1 MLTPWVWSATMQLRI
16 LEVRQGALLA
26 ELEAAALALEPG
38 DVIDRLRYEHFPNPI
53 FKLKAKSPKSLEALL
68 PTSVAFLC
76 AMGCGLAGR
85 ASLL

>member
-1 MLTPWVWSATMQLRI
+1 MLTPWVSSATMQLRI

-53 FKLKAKSPKSLEALL
+53 LN
-68 PTSVAFLC
+68 
-76 AMGCGLAGR
+76 
-85 ASLL
+85 